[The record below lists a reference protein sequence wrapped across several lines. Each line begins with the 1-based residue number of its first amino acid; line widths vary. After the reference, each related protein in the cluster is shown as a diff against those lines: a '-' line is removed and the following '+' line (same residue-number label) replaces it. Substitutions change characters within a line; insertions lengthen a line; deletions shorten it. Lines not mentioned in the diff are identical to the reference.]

1 MSRVAVVTGAAH
13 GIGRAIARRL
23 ADDGYAVAVV
33 DRDAEAAEETARFIV
48 ATGGAAAALAADLS
62 SAEAPELVI
71 GQVHEQMGAVGLLVN
86 NVADHGERVPFAAV
100 TRARWDQILA
110 TNVSTAA
117 FLSQAVAPQMA
128 EAGGG
133 VIVNLLAIQ
142 EHLPAPTYVPY
153 VTTKGALAALTRAL
167 AVELAPFG
175 IRVCGVAPGMVASD
189 STATALA
196 QAAASRQAGAPLR
209 SGVGAAP
216 AASPPPA
223 PAPAPH
229 DRAPAPGPPGAP
241 PAPAPP
247 GPPAESDPNGAA
259 RSREA
264 GAEADTSALP
274 VPTLLGRM
282 GSPDEIAAAV
292 SFLASD
298 QAAYITGASIRV
310 DGGRALSRLPDPLA
324 TLANATGS
332 DRPASRGAEL
342 RQGSG
347 LGQLDDP

>member
-1 MSRVAVVTGAAH
+1 MSPVAVVTGAAH

-71 GQVHEQMGAVGLLVN
+71 GQVHEQMGAVSLLVN

-196 QAAASRQAGAPLR
+196 QAAASRQAGASPR
-209 SGVGAAP
+209 PGAGAAP
-216 AASPPPA
+216 AASPL

-229 DRAPAPGPPGAP
+229 DRTPAPGAPGAP
-241 PAPAPP
+241 SAPAPP
-247 GPPAESDPNGAA
+247 GPPTESDPNGAA
-259 RSREA
+259 RSQA
-264 GAEADTSALP
+264 VDAEADTSALP

-332 DRPASRGAEL
+332 DRPASRGTEP